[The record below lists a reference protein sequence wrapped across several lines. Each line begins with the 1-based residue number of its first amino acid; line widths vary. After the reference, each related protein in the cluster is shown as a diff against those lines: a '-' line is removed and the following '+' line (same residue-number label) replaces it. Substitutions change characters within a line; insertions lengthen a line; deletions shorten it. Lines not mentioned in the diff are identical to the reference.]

1 MPQVL
6 CPVLVGRDEEARRL
20 RAALAA
26 AGTGR
31 GSTVFLT
38 GEAGIGKSRL
48 VREVARTAGESG
60 LTVLAGRAVAGG
72 APTPFRPFA
81 EALTSAG
88 RAGRLPASEELG
100 PFRPV
105 LGRLIP
111 EWRPPQPV
119 PGEETPVFLGEA
131 VLRLLR
137 VLAPQAGCVLVLE
150 DLHWADQET
159 LALLEYLADNLAAER
174 VLCLATLREE
184 GGEAAALASAL
195 AARGSAAMLAL
206 GRLDP
211 AAMADMARACLDAAH
226 LPSAVHEFVA
236 GRAEGIPFLVEEVLA
251 GLVGEGA
258 LTERDGRWHA
268 ADLSTPG
275 CPPRSPT
282 RSAGGWTACARS
294 RAGSSAR
301 PPCWAAGSTGR
312 CSVRSPA

>member
-1 MPQVL
+1 VPQVL

-31 GSTVFLT
+31 GSTVFLS

-48 VREVARTAGESG
+48 VREIARTASESG

-137 VLAPQAGCVLVLE
+137 ALAPQVGCVLVLE

-159 LALLEYLADNLAAER
+159 LTLLEYLADNLAAER
-174 VLCLATLREE
+174 VLCLATLREAGYQE

-206 GRLDP
+206 GRLGP
-211 AAMADMARACLDAAH
+211 TAMADMARACLDAAH
-226 LPSAVHEFVA
+226 LPAAVHEFVA
-236 GRAEGIPFLVEEVLA
+236 GRAEGIPFLVEELLA
-251 GLVGEGA
+251 GLVG
-258 LTERDGRWHA
+258 RGR
-268 ADLSTPG
+268 
-275 CPPRSPT
+275 
-282 RSAGGWTACARS
+282 
-294 RAGSSAR
+294 
-301 PPCWAAGSTGR
+301 
-312 CSVRSPA
+312 